1 MRIIVRPCP
10 PVPFS
15 CRILVRVRSQPAR
28 SSNETLSNEIVF
40 RAFRLWAEKYKLPEA
55 DSLILGDALNEAR
68 REGKDL
74 TLDEAVEKVKGTST
88 LEEGAAN
95 PPWST
100 ISGMIDWN
108 RITGE
113 EALRGQ
119 ALEAGEVV
127 KAALEQGLISPK
139 DIGLYRRPPSPPVQK
154 LTSKARE
161 SFERQLQN
169 YENRVKKL
177 EQQLKEAQ
185 ERQKTPEDV
194 QNDEKIRQLNRY
206 IQHRGETEGLSSA
219 DIMILTGLID
229 TKGTLEQNMRRIED
243 EIYALKI
250 TTPSVT
256 PRPPINPN
264 VPSVDITGLK
274 RRYLTDK
281 GSLTTGE
288 LVALINTLLALD
300 TEGRCDPECQEIL
313 ANYFKTQ
320 EELRLGQMRKEQER
334 FGIQEQRLR
343 YSARV
348 LHGGNIVSDNLFS
361 TREEALEKAAQI
373 EALIAKGGVF
383 TTGTTVSVVDTFE
396 EAGKGGF
403 VKSLADCS
411 TCKISSVVQ
420 PD

>member
-10 PVPFS
+10 PIPYS
-15 CRILVRVRSQPAR
+15 CRILVRVRNQPIRA
-28 SSNETLSNEIVF
+28 SNETLTNEIVY
-40 RAFRLWAEKYKLPEA
+40 RAFRFWAEKYRLSDA
-55 DSLILGDALNEAR
+55 DSHILQDALNEAR
-68 REGKDL
+68 QEGKDL
-74 TLDEAVEKVKGTST
+74 TLGEAIDKVKRASSID
-88 LEEGAAN
+88 EGAGN

-100 ISGMIDWN
+100 ISEMIDWN
-108 RITGE
+108 KITGE

-119 ALEAGEVV
+119 ALEASEVV

-161 SFERQLQN
+161 YFERQLQD

-185 ERQKTPEDV
+185 ERQKTPEDIR
-194 QNDEKIRQLNRY
+194 NEEKVRQLNIY
-206 IQHRGETEGLSSA
+206 IQQRGEKEGLTSA

-229 TKGTLEQNMRRIED
+229 TKATLEQNMRRIED

-250 TTPSVT
+250 TTPRAL
-256 PRPPINPN
+256 PRPPVNPN
-264 VPSVDITGLK
+264 VPAVDIIRLK
-274 RRYLTDK
+274 SAYLKDK

-313 ANYFKTQ
+313 ADYFKTQ
-320 EELRLGQMRKEQER
+320 EELRRGQMRKEQER
-334 FGIQEQRLR
+334 FGIQDQRLR

-348 LHGGNIVSDNLFS
+348 MYEGKVVSDNLFS
-361 TREEALEKAAQI
+361 TREEAIEKAAQI
-373 EALIAKGGVF
+373 ELLISKGVF
-383 TTGTTVSVVDTFE
+383 SSGTTVSVVDTFE
-396 EAGKGGF
+396 EAGKG
-403 VKSLADCS
+403 LE
-411 TCKISSVVQ
+411 
-420 PD
+420 